1 MKSFKQFLNKKT
13 PSIEDIAK
21 KYNKSI
27 EDMQKQ
33 LENGISI
40 EKEHTKNHGVATE
53 IALDHLSEN
62 PNYYKKLKRY
72 IEK

>member
-13 PSIEDIAK
+13 PSIADIAK
-21 KYNKSI
+21 KHNQSI
-27 EDMQKQ
+27 EYMQQQ
-33 LENGISI
+33 LQNGISV
-40 EKEHTKNHGVATE
+40 EKEHTKNHGVATK

-72 IEK
+72 VE